1 MCPSTTTAGWRSW
14 STSSPLTGLRWP
26 PPSARSSWEPHSRPV
41 SATWPPRPVPQ
52 SALQVSPEREF
63 SPKRPRRGEQLMLWR
78 RRDRDEEVVERR
90 SDRAWGGPPLVRGL
104 FTLLGVV
111 AAGFLIWL
119 ATLFDLDAT
128 GEFWAAMGILAA
140 AGFVLGISQLLGGW
154 TKWGLPV
161 VSPGVFLFGFLPALI
176 LGGGVLL
183 ATRDTGQ
190 GTRDTVSGWAQ
201 DLGIETF
208 VQDMSLF
215 QGAIA
220 LGIGLV
226 FSFVFDTAGP
236 RRVYA

>member
-1 MCPSTTTAGWRSW
+1 
-14 STSSPLTGLRWP
+14 
-26 PPSARSSWEPHSRPV
+26 
-41 SATWPPRPVPQ
+41 
-52 SALQVSPEREF
+52 
-63 SPKRPRRGEQLMLWR
+63 
-78 RRDRDEEVVERR
+78 
-90 SDRAWGGPPLVRGL
+90 VRGL

-119 ATLFDLDAT
+119 ATIFDLDAT
-128 GEFWAAMGILAA
+128 GEFWAAMGLLAA

-154 TKWGLPV
+154 TKWGLPI

-176 LGGGVLL
+176 LGGGILL

-201 DLGIETF
+201 DLGIESF

-236 RRVYA
+236 RREYVAERTTTVPDEDVHDYERREPVTTTVPAGERTITGDRPVRETVSTGDDRVEIRDPSRRDTP

>member
-1 MCPSTTTAGWRSW
+1 
-14 STSSPLTGLRWP
+14 
-26 PPSARSSWEPHSRPV
+26 
-41 SATWPPRPVPQ
+41 
-52 SALQVSPEREF
+52 
-63 SPKRPRRGEQLMLWR
+63 MLWR

-119 ATLFDLDAT
+119 ATLFNLDAT
-128 GEFWAAMGILAA
+128 GEFWAAMGLLAA

-176 LGGGVLL
+176 LGGGILL

-201 DLGIETF
+201 DLGIEGF

-220 LGIGLV
+220 LAIGLV

-236 RRVYA
+236 RREYVAERSTTVPDEDVHDYERREPVTTTVPAGERTITTDRPERETVTTGDDRVEIRDPSRRDTP

>member
-1 MCPSTTTAGWRSW
+1 
-14 STSSPLTGLRWP
+14 
-26 PPSARSSWEPHSRPV
+26 
-41 SATWPPRPVPQ
+41 
-52 SALQVSPEREF
+52 
-63 SPKRPRRGEQLMLWR
+63 
-78 RRDRDEEVVERR
+78 
-90 SDRAWGGPPLVRGL
+90 VRGL

-119 ATLFDLDAT
+119 ATIFDLDAT

-140 AGFVLGISQLLGGW
+140 AGFVLGFSQLLGGW
-154 TKWGLPV
+154 TKWGVPIL
-161 VSPGVFLFGFLPALI
+161 SPGVFLLGFLPALI
-176 LGGGVLL
+176 LGGGILL

-201 DLGIETF
+201 DLGIEGF

-220 LGIGLV
+220 FAIGLV

-236 RRVYA
+236 RREYVAERTSTVPDEDVHDYDRREPVTTTVPEDRTVVTDGTTRDTVTTRDTYPADDDRVEIRDPSRRT

>member
-1 MCPSTTTAGWRSW
+1 
-14 STSSPLTGLRWP
+14 
-26 PPSARSSWEPHSRPV
+26 
-41 SATWPPRPVPQ
+41 
-52 SALQVSPEREF
+52 
-63 SPKRPRRGEQLMLWR
+63 
-78 RRDRDEEVVERR
+78 
-90 SDRAWGGPPLVRGL
+90 VRGL

-119 ATLFDLDAT
+119 ATIFDLDAT
-128 GEFWAAMGILAA
+128 GEFWAAMGLLAA

-154 TKWGLPV
+154 TKWGLPI

-176 LGGGVLL
+176 LGGGILL

-201 DLGIETF
+201 DLGIEGF

-236 RRVYA
+236 RREYVAERTTTVPDEDVHDYERREPVTTTVPAGERTITEDRSVRETVSTGDDRVEIRDPSRRDTP

>member
-1 MCPSTTTAGWRSW
+1 
-14 STSSPLTGLRWP
+14 
-26 PPSARSSWEPHSRPV
+26 
-41 SATWPPRPVPQ
+41 
-52 SALQVSPEREF
+52 
-63 SPKRPRRGEQLMLWR
+63 MLWR

-128 GEFWAAMGILAA
+128 GEFWAAMGLLAA
-140 AGFVLGISQLLGGW
+140 AGFVLGFSQLLGGW

-161 VSPGVFLFGFLPALI
+161 ISPGVFLFGFLPALI
-176 LGGGVLL
+176 LGGGILL

-201 DLGIETF
+201 DLGIEGF
-208 VQDMSLF
+208 VQDMSVF

-220 LGIGLV
+220 LAIGLV

-236 RRVYA
+236 RREYVAERATTVPDEDVHDYERREPVTTTVPADERTVTEDRPVRETVSTSDDRVEIRDPSRRETP

>member
-1 MCPSTTTAGWRSW
+1 
-14 STSSPLTGLRWP
+14 
-26 PPSARSSWEPHSRPV
+26 
-41 SATWPPRPVPQ
+41 
-52 SALQVSPEREF
+52 
-63 SPKRPRRGEQLMLWR
+63 
-78 RRDRDEEVVERR
+78 
-90 SDRAWGGPPLVRGL
+90 VRGL

-140 AGFVLGISQLLGGW
+140 AGFVLGFSQLLGGW
-154 TKWGLPV
+154 TKWGIPV
-161 VSPGVFLFGFLPALI
+161 LSPGVFLFGFLPALI
-176 LGGGVLL
+176 LGGGILL

-190 GTRDTVSGWAQ
+190 GTRETVSGWAQ
-201 DLGIETF
+201 DLGIEGF

-220 LGIGLV
+220 LAIGLV

-236 RRVYA
+236 RREYVAERTTTVPDEDVHDYERREPVTTTVPAGERTITEDRPARETVTTGDDRVEIRDPSRRETP

>member
-1 MCPSTTTAGWRSW
+1 
-14 STSSPLTGLRWP
+14 
-26 PPSARSSWEPHSRPV
+26 
-41 SATWPPRPVPQ
+41 
-52 SALQVSPEREF
+52 
-63 SPKRPRRGEQLMLWR
+63 MLWR

-128 GEFWAAMGILAA
+128 GEFWAAMGLLAA
-140 AGFVLGISQLLGGW
+140 AGFVLGFSQLLGGW
-154 TKWGLPV
+154 TKWGIPV
-161 VSPGVFLFGFLPALI
+161 LSPGVFLFGFLPALI
-176 LGGGVLL
+176 LGGGILL

-201 DLGIETF
+201 DLGIEGF

-220 LGIGLV
+220 LAIGLV

-236 RRVYA
+236 RREYVAERTTAVPDEDVHDYERREPVTTTVPAGERTITEDRPVRETVSTSDDRVEIRDPSRRETP

>member
-1 MCPSTTTAGWRSW
+1 M
-14 STSSPLTGLRWP
+14 
-26 PPSARSSWEPHSRPV
+26 
-41 SATWPPRPVPQ
+41 
-52 SALQVSPEREF
+52 F
-63 SPKRPRRGEQLMLWR
+63 WR
-78 RRDRDEEVVERR
+78 RRDRDDEVVERR

-119 ATLFDLDAT
+119 ATIFDLDST
-128 GEFWAAMGILAA
+128 GEFWAAMGVLAG
-140 AGFVLGISQLLGGW
+140 AGFVLGFSQLLGGW
-154 TKWGLPV
+154 TKWGVPIM
-161 VSPGVFLFGFLPALI
+161 SPGVFLLGFLPALI
-176 LGGGVLL
+176 LGGGILL

-201 DLGIETF
+201 DLGIEGF

-220 LGIGLV
+220 FAIGLV

-236 RRVYA
+236 RREYVAERTSTVPDEDVHDYDRPEPVTTTVPEDRTVVTDGTNRDTVTTRDTYPVDDDRVEIRDPSRRT

>member
-1 MCPSTTTAGWRSW
+1 
-14 STSSPLTGLRWP
+14 
-26 PPSARSSWEPHSRPV
+26 
-41 SATWPPRPVPQ
+41 
-52 SALQVSPEREF
+52 
-63 SPKRPRRGEQLMLWR
+63 
-78 RRDRDEEVVERR
+78 
-90 SDRAWGGPPLVRGL
+90 VRGL

-119 ATLFDLDAT
+119 ATIFDLDAT
-128 GEFWAAMGILAA
+128 GEFWAAMGLLAA

-154 TKWGLPV
+154 TKWGLPI

-176 LGGGVLL
+176 LGGGILL

-201 DLGIETF
+201 DLGIEGF

-236 RRVYA
+236 RREYVAERTTTVPDEDVHDYERREPVTTTVPAGDRTITEDRPVRKTVSTGDDRVEIRDPSRRDTP

>member
-1 MCPSTTTAGWRSW
+1 
-14 STSSPLTGLRWP
+14 
-26 PPSARSSWEPHSRPV
+26 
-41 SATWPPRPVPQ
+41 
-52 SALQVSPEREF
+52 
-63 SPKRPRRGEQLMLWR
+63 MLWR
-78 RRDRDEEVVERR
+78 RRDRDEEMVERR

-119 ATLFDLDAT
+119 ATIFDLDAT
-128 GEFWAAMGILAA
+128 GEFWAAMGLLAA

-154 TKWGLPV
+154 TKWGLPI

-176 LGGGVLL
+176 LGGGILL

-201 DLGIETF
+201 DLGIESF

-220 LGIGLV
+220 LAIGLV

-236 RRVYA
+236 RREYVAERTTTVPDEDVHDYERREPVATTVPAEERTITDDRAVRETVTTGDDRVEIHDPSRRETP

>member
-1 MCPSTTTAGWRSW
+1 
-14 STSSPLTGLRWP
+14 
-26 PPSARSSWEPHSRPV
+26 
-41 SATWPPRPVPQ
+41 
-52 SALQVSPEREF
+52 
-63 SPKRPRRGEQLMLWR
+63 MLWR
-78 RRDRDEEVVERR
+78 RSDRDEEVVERR

-119 ATLFDLDAT
+119 ATIFDLDAT
-128 GEFWAAMGILAA
+128 GEFWAAMGLLAA

-154 TKWGLPV
+154 TKWGLPI

-176 LGGGVLL
+176 LGGGILL

-201 DLGIETF
+201 DLGIESF

-220 LGIGLV
+220 LAIGLV

-236 RRVYA
+236 RREYVAERTTTVPDEDVHDYERREPVTTTVPAGERTITEDRPVRETVSTGDDRVEIRDPSRRDTP